1 MSLKN
6 LHNNFFFLFF
16 FLSLSLVTFFFLS
29 FFLLLFLFEWYLGL
43 HWLRH
48 LCTRH
53 PRNTRNLVISYL
65 RLYFVTDYI
74 WIYSTLQCFLSF
86 CWLFTNVVDLHFTK
100 FLLNFELLN
109 WMSWL
114 SIQCIIVSLFT
125 AYILVFNIIQVYW
138 ILLQIS
144 YRSVILKTVFR
155 LSFLILTSRN
165 YCLPTDCWFFI

>member
-1 MSLKN
+1 MNSHARRCTLKLIEAQLFSYIHLLQLVFKN

-16 FLSLSLVTFFFLS
+16 FLSLSLVTFFFFLS

-86 CWLFTNVVDLHFTK
+86 CWLFYKCSGLTFYEVFVELWTSELNVLVIDSMYHSESFYGVY
-100 FLLNFELLN
+100 
-109 WMSWL
+109 S
-114 SIQCIIVSLFT
+114 SI
-125 AYILVFNIIQVYW
+125 
-138 ILLQIS
+138 
-144 YRSVILKTVFR
+144 
-155 LSFLILTSRN
+155 
-165 YCLPTDCWFFI
+165 

>member
-16 FLSLSLVTFFFLS
+16 FLSLSLVTFFFFLS

-86 CWLFTNVVDLHFTK
+86 CWLFYKCSGLTL
-100 FLLNFELLN
+100 
-109 WMSWL
+109 
-114 SIQCIIVSLFT
+114 VSLFT

>member
-1 MSLKN
+1 MNSHARRCTLKLKRRNCFLIYIYYNLSLKN
-6 LHNNFFFLFF
+6 LHKNLF
-16 FLSLSLVTFFFLS
+16 FLSFSITRHFFLLS

-86 CWLFTNVVDLHFTK
+86 CWLFYKCSGLTFYEVFVELWTSELNVLVIDSMYHSEPFYGVY
-100 FLLNFELLN
+100 
-109 WMSWL
+109 S
-114 SIQCIIVSLFT
+114 SI
-125 AYILVFNIIQVYW
+125 
-138 ILLQIS
+138 
-144 YRSVILKTVFR
+144 
-155 LSFLILTSRN
+155 
-165 YCLPTDCWFFI
+165 

>member
-6 LHNNFFFLFF
+6 LHKTLFFLSF
-16 FLSLSLVTFFFLS
+16 FLSLSLVTFFF
-29 FFLLLFLFEWYLGL
+29 
-43 HWLRH
+43 
-48 LCTRH
+48 
-53 PRNTRNLVISYL
+53 
-65 RLYFVTDYI
+65 
-74 WIYSTLQCFLSF
+74 FLSF
-86 CWLFTNVVDLHFTK
+86 YCYFYLSDTWVYIDYVICVHVIHVTLEILSSAISGCILLPIIFEYIRLCSAFKVFVGYFTNVVDLHFTK